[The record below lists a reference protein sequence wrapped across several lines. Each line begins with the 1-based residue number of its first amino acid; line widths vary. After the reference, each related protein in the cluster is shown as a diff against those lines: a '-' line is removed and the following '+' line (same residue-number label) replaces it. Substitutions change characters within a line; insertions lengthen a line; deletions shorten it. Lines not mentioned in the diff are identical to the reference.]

1 MTRGAYLEFCASL
14 PGAVLDR
21 PFEAD
26 FDSVV
31 VRHGDTRKWFALVT
45 CRQEQTWINL
55 KCDPMDAILLRQTYQ
70 GVIPAWHMNKEH
82 WNTVILSSDVPDWA
96 LEQMTRASFDLT
108 QPRKKTARR
117 VPHG

>member
-14 PGAVLDR
+14 PGAVLDQ

-55 KCDPMDAILLRQTYQ
+55 KCDPKPDDAADALAVAVTHAQT
-70 GVIPAWHMNKEH
+70 
-82 WNTVILSSDVPDWA
+82 NTRLMHT
-96 LEQMTRASFDLT
+96 EY
-108 QPRKKTARR
+108 
-117 VPHG
+117 